1 MKDNDKIEEELT
13 IDELLPELRKVIDG
27 YEEAGKKMAWNAV
40 LTIPFLGE
48 LVEAVGDAQETY
60 DTFVE
65 NLEPELKASLL
76 LLQLLN
82 SKLEVDK
89 DTGKEGVTIPQGSV
103 EALNDL
109 MKQTLSGATKKHL
122 EQMAGHISALGDL
135 HTSLEKA
142 LKDEAARTARSVQ
155 QVNKAGAEAVNELQS
170 KVDAVAK
177 GAKRSLSEVS
187 PLKGEERPP
196 VASAAGGRKKRT
208 RKAKR
213 RTRRPLAKSKVI
225 KRSTR
230 RRGKHSKR
238 A

>member
-1 MKDNDKIEEELT
+1 MPENRNHSTGAEGPTSTLSESAGESAGGKAGGPVKDNDKIEEELT

-89 DTGKEGVTIPQGSV
+89 DMGKEGVTIPQGSV

-122 EQMAGHISALGDL
+122 EQIILFHMKYKFLFLSYPYNH
-135 HTSLEKA
+135 SLNRNIKYIHKIHHYYMNNYKSGF
-142 LKDEAARTARSVQ
+142 LKMKSPKNQ
-155 QVNKAGAEAVNELQS
+155 NSINNNLKKVNYYKTL
-170 KVDAVAK
+170 
-177 GAKRSLSEVS
+177 
-187 PLKGEERPP
+187 
-196 VASAAGGRKKRT
+196 
-208 RKAKR
+208 
-213 RTRRPLAKSKVI
+213 
-225 KRSTR
+225 
-230 RRGKHSKR
+230 
-238 A
+238 